1 MSEFLNQ
8 LNRRRFLWGTAGFG
22 AAGLLA
28 ACGGGGTNGGSNS
41 GGGTAGGASDSS
53 GASGSSAATDSAA
66 GGSDNLSGTI
76 SGLFMKQAGY
86 SEDHI
91 NEMATAFTK
100 LHPNVKVSTEFVAYE
115 ALHDKI
121 VAAAPAGTYD
131 LVFIDVIWPA
141 EFATKGLIAD
151 ISNRIPDSW
160 NNDVLKGALDSAV
173 FQGKYYGVPWLLD
186 AKFFYYN
193 KDLLTK
199 AGVDPASVGTW
210 DGVATAAKAI
220 KEKAGVQFPLMWSW
234 AQAEAV
240 ICDWALMTASFG
252 GTLFDDKGQPAFTE
266 GGAVQALEFM
276 RKTIVDGVTNPSS
289 TQSLEDDVV
298 KVFGAGDAAMGL
310 NWSYMFAAVNDPK
323 QSKVPGQA
331 VVTEVPDGGSGRI
344 SVNGS
349 SALAITATSKNA
361 DAAWEFAK
369 YVSSYDVQNK
379 YISDALPIW
388 KKAYDDPTVIATAPE
403 FVPVAQKQ
411 FDNMTGR
418 PAVVAYNAVS
428 QKLQVAV
435 QKALLGDVTPQQ
447 AMDGVKPDVEKLLAQ

>member
-1 MSEFLNQ
+1 MSEFISHV
-8 LNRRRFLWGTAGFG
+8 NRRRFLLGAAGFG

-28 ACGGGGTNGGSNS
+28 ACGSGGTKD
-41 GGGTAGGASDSS
+41 GAASSSAPASS
-53 GASGSSAATDSAA
+53 GSGNTASELSGSIT
-66 GGSDNLSGTI
+66 
-76 SGLFMKQAGY
+76 GLFMKQAGY

-91 NEMATAFTK
+91 NEMVAAFTK
-100 LHPNVKVSTEFVAYE
+100 LHPKLKVNSEFVAYE

-141 EFATKGLIAD
+141 EFASKGLIQD
-151 ISNRIPDSW
+151 ITARIPASW
-160 NNDVLKGALDSAV
+160 NDDVLKGALDSAV
-173 FQGKYYGVPWLLD
+173 YQGKYYGVPWLLD
-186 AKFFYYN
+186 SKFFYYN
-193 KDLLTK
+193 KDMLTK

-220 KEKAGVQFPLMWSW
+220 KDKAGVQYPLMWSW

-252 GTLFDDKGQPAFTE
+252 GKLFDDKGQVAFTE
-266 GGAVQALEFM
+266 GGAVQALEYM
-276 RKTIVDGVTNPSS
+276 RKSIQDGLTNPSS

-310 NWSYMFAAVNDPK
+310 NWSYMFASVNDPK

-331 VVTEVPDGGSGRI
+331 VVTEVPNGGAGRI

-361 DAAWEFAK
+361 DAAWEFAQ
-369 YVSSYDVQNK
+369 YVSSYDVQNQ

-388 KKAYDDPTVIATAPE
+388 KKAYDDPKVIATAPE
-403 FVPVAQKQ
+403 FVPVAKKQ

-435 QKALLGDVTPQQ
+435 QKALLGQVTPQQ
-447 AMDGVKPDVEKLLAQ
+447 AMTDVKPEVEKLLAQ

>member
-1 MSEFLNQ
+1 MSELMNQ
-8 LNRRRFLWGTAGFG
+8 LNRRRFLMGVAGFG

-28 ACGGGGTNGGSNS
+28 ACGSGGTGETATGES
-41 GGGTAGGASDSS
+41 GTSSS
-53 GASGSSAATDSAA
+53 GA
-66 GGSDNLSGTI
+66 GGSDLSGSIT
-76 SGLFMKQAGY
+76 GLFMKQAGY

-91 NEMATAFTK
+91 NEMAAAFTK
-100 LHPNVKVSTEFVAYE
+100 LHPSLKVNTEFVAYE

-151 ISNRIPDSW
+151 ISDRIPSSW
-160 NNDVLKGALDSAV
+160 NDDVLKGALDSAV
-173 FQGKYYGVPWLLD
+173 YQGKYYGVPWLLD

-193 KDLLTK
+193 KDLLAK
-199 AGVDPASVGTW
+199 ADVDPASVGTW

-220 KEKAGVQFPLMWSW
+220 KEKAGVEFPLMWSW

-252 GTLFDDKGQPAFTE
+252 GQLFDKDGQPAFTE

-276 RKTIVDGVTNPSS
+276 RKSIVDGVTNPSS

-310 NWSYMFAAVNDPK
+310 NWSYMLAAVNDPD
-323 QSKVPGQA
+323 QSKVSGQA
-331 VVTEVPDGGSGRI
+331 VVTEVPDGGAGRI

-349 SALAITATSKNA
+349 SALSLTATSKNP

-369 YVSSYDVQNK
+369 YVSSYDVQSK

-388 KKAYDDPTVIATAPE
+388 KKAYDDPAVIATAPD
-403 FVPVAQKQ
+403 FVPVAKKQ

-447 AMDGVKPDVEKLLAQ
+447 AMDDVKPDVEKLLAQ

>member
-1 MSEFLNQ
+1 MSELLNQ
-8 LNRRRFLWGTAGFG
+8 LNRRRFLMGVAGFG
-22 AAGLLA
+22 AAGFLA
-28 ACGGGGTNGGSNS
+28 ACGSGGTGNTATSGSGASSS
-41 GGGTAGGASDSS
+41 GAAGGTGASSS
-53 GASGSSAATDSAA
+53 GASGA
-66 GGSDNLSGTI
+66 SDLSGSIT
-76 SGLFMKQAGY
+76 GLFMKQAGY

-91 NEMATAFTK
+91 NEMAAAFTK
-100 LHPNVKVSTEFVAYE
+100 LHPNLKVNTEFVAYE

-141 EFATKGLIAD
+141 EFATKGIIAD
-151 ISNRIPDSW
+151 ITSRIPSSW
-160 NNDVLKGALDSAV
+160 NDDVLKGALDSAV
-173 FQGKYYGVPWLLD
+173 YQGKYYGVPWLLD
-186 AKFFYYN
+186 SKFFYYN
-193 KDLLTK
+193 KDLLAK
-199 AGVDPASVGTW
+199 AEVDPASVGTW

-220 KEKAGVQFPLMWSW
+220 KDKAGVQYPLMWSW

-240 ICDWALMTASFG
+240 ICDWALMTASMG
-252 GTLFDDKGQPAFTE
+252 GELFDKDGQPAFTQ

-276 RKTIVDGVTNPSS
+276 RKSIVDGITNPSS

-310 NWSYMFAAVNDPK
+310 NWSYMLAAVNDPA

-331 VVTEVPDGGSGRI
+331 VVTEVPDGGAGRI

-349 SALAITATSKNA
+349 SALSLTATSKNP
-361 DAAWEFAK
+361 DAAWEFAQ
-369 YVSSYDVQNK
+369 YVSSYDVQSK

-388 KKAYDDPTVIATAPE
+388 KKAYDDPKVIATAPD
-403 FVPVAQKQ
+403 FVPVAKKQ

-435 QKALLGDVTPQQ
+435 QKALLGDVSPQQ
-447 AMDGVKPDVEKLLAQ
+447 AMDDVKPDVEKLLAQ

>member
-1 MSEFLNQ
+1 MDNSVTQ
-8 LNRRRFLWGTAGFG
+8 VNRRRFLFGVAGFG

-28 ACGGGGTNGGSNS
+28 ACGG
-41 GGGTAGGASDSS
+41 TADKPAGSS
-53 GASGSSAATDSAA
+53 GAGGSSTAPSS
-66 GGSDNLSGTI
+66 GGSGGAELSGAIT
-76 SGLFMKQAGY
+76 GLFMKQAGY

-91 NEMATAFTK
+91 NEMAAAFMK
-100 LHPNVKVSTEFVAYE
+100 LHPKLKVNTEFVAYE

-151 ISNRIPDSW
+151 ISSRIPSNW
-160 NNDVLKGALDSAV
+160 SSDVLKGALDSAV
-173 FQGKYYGVPWLLD
+173 YQGKYYGVPWLLD

-199 AGVDPASVGTW
+199 AGVDPAGVTTW

-220 KEKAGVQFPLMWSW
+220 KDKAGVQYPLVWSW

-252 GTLFDDKGQPAFTE
+252 GKLFDDKGQPAFTE

-276 RKTIVDGVTNPSS
+276 RKSIVDGITNPSS

-298 KVFGAGDAAMGL
+298 KVFGAGDAAMAL
-310 NWSYMFAAVNDPK
+310 NWSYMFASANDAK
-323 QSKVPGQA
+323 QSTVAGQA
-331 VVTEVPDGGSGRI
+331 VVTQVPDGGAGRI

-349 SALAITATSKNA
+349 SALSITATTKNA

-369 YVSSYDVQNK
+369 YVSSLDVQTK
-379 YISDALPIW
+379 YITDALPIW
-388 KKAYDDPTVIATAPE
+388 KSAYDDPAVIKTAPD
-403 FVPVAQKQ
+403 FVPVAKKQ
-411 FDNMTGR
+411 FDDMTGR
-418 PAVVAYNAVS
+418 PAVVAYNAIS

-435 QKALLGDVTPQQ
+435 QKALLGQSTPQQ
-447 AMDGVKPDVEKLLAQ
+447 AMNDVKPDVEKLLAQ

>member
-1 MSEFLNQ
+1 MSQIVTQ
-8 LNRRRFLWGTAGFG
+8 LNRRRFLLGAAGFG
-22 AAGLLA
+22 AAGLLV
-28 ACGGGGTNGGSNS
+28 ACGS
-41 GGGTAGGASDSS
+41 GGAKPADT
-53 GASGSSAATDSAA
+53 GSSAPSGTGT
-66 GGSDNLSGTI
+66 GGSDLSGAIT
-76 SGLFMKQAGY
+76 GLFMKQAGY

-91 NEMATAFTK
+91 NAMAASFMK
-100 LHPNVKVSTEFVAYE
+100 LHPNLKVNTEFVAYE

-141 EFATKGLIAD
+141 EFASKGLIAD
-151 ISNRIPDSW
+151 ISGRIPSNW
-160 NNDVLKGALDSAV
+160 NTDVLKGALDSAV
-173 FQGKYYGVPWLLD
+173 YQGKYYGVPWLLD

-193 KDLLTK
+193 KKLLQQ
-199 AGVDPASVGTW
+199 AGVDPASVTTW

-220 KEKAGVQFPLMWSW
+220 KDKAGVKYPLVWSW

-252 GTLFDDKGQPAFTE
+252 GKLFDDSGQPAFTE

-276 RKTIVDGVTNPSS
+276 RKSIVDGITNPSS

-310 NWSYMFAAVNDPK
+310 NWSYMFAAANDPK
-323 QSKVPGQA
+323 QSTVAGEA
-331 VVTEVPDGGSGRI
+331 VVTQVPDGGSGRI

-349 SALAITATSKNA
+349 SALSITATSKNA

-369 YVSSYDVQNK
+369 YVSSLDVQTQ

-388 KKAYDDPTVIATAPE
+388 KSAYDDPAVIKTAPD
-403 FVPVAQKQ
+403 FVPVAKKQ
-411 FDNMTGR
+411 FDQMTGR
-418 PAVVAYNAVS
+418 PAVVAYNAIS

-435 QKALLGDVTPQQ
+435 QKALLGQVTPQQ
-447 AMDGVKPDVEKLLAQ
+447 AMNDVKPDVEKLLAQ

>member
-1 MSEFLNQ
+1 MSEFVSQ
-8 LNRRRFLWGTAGFG
+8 LNRRRFLLGAAGFG

-28 ACGGGGTNGGSNS
+28 ACSSGGT
-41 GGGTAGGASDSS
+41 GTGTTGSS
-53 GASGSSAATDSAA
+53 GAGASSA
-66 GGSDNLSGTI
+66 GGSSSGGSDLSGSIT
-76 SGLFMKQAGY
+76 GLFMKQAGY

-91 NEMATAFTK
+91 NQMAASFMK
-100 LHPNVKVSTEFVAYE
+100 LHPNVKVNSEFVAYE

-151 ISNRIPDSW
+151 ITGRIPANW
-160 NNDVLKGALDSAV
+160 KTDVLQGALDSALY
-173 FQGKYYGVPWLLD
+173 QGKFYGLPWLLD

-193 KDLLTK
+193 KNLLTK
-199 AGVDPASVGTW
+199 AGVDPASVTTW
-210 DGVATAAKAI
+210 DGVATAAKAV
-220 KEKAGVQFPLMWSW
+220 KDKAGVKYPLVWSW

-252 GTLFDDKGQPAFTE
+252 GKLFDEKGQPAFTD

-276 RKTIVDGVTNPSS
+276 RKSIVDGITNPSS

-310 NWSYMFAAVNDPK
+310 NWSYMFAAANDPK
-323 QSKVPGQA
+323 QSTVAGQA
-331 VVTEVPDGGSGRI
+331 VVTEVPTGGAGRI

-349 SALAITATSKNA
+349 SALSITATSKNQ
-361 DAAWEFAK
+361 DVAWEFAK
-369 YVSSYDVQNK
+369 YVSSLDVQTK

-388 KKAYDDPTVIATAPE
+388 KSAYDDPAVIKTAPE
-403 FVPVAQKQ
+403 FVPVAKKQ
-411 FDNMTGR
+411 FNDMTNR
-418 PAVVAYNAVS
+418 PQVVAYNAVS

-435 QKALLGDVTPQQ
+435 QKALLGSVSPQQ
-447 AMDGVKPDVEKLLAQ
+447 AMNDVKPEVEKLLAQ